1 MGLKGPKP
9 VPFLGNSIYWLLKQR
24 WFLDVEWDRKY
35 GQIYGLY
42 ESNVP
47 VLVVSRPDLI
57 KAIMVKD
64 FQMFINRRVRPASHP
79 VLSQSIFHTRGEN
92 WRRIRAIVSP
102 AFSTAKMRKMYPMV
116 RHCVRA
122 LMKHVEDKESG
133 DCVDIKKVLGNY
145 TMDVIAAVAFATNTD
160 AHNDQNSAFV
170 TAARQVLDI
179 DIVRMIVILLL
190 PKWLVKAMGIKS
202 RAPESAN
209 QFFIDIS
216 RRLIRERKADPNSRQ
231 KYNDFIQLLVD
242 ARPEDRDAEATADA
256 NAFNESEEDLAIRRQ
271 MLSSSAKKLTLTED
285 EMVAQVWVFFIAGYD
300 TTSATLSFCIYELA
314 LNAVIQDRLYD
325 EVMAAVDADGEIG
338 YDELLKMPY
347 LDAILSETGRK
358 YPPVATVERQAVA
371 EYQLADTGITLPAGQ
386 EIEIPVYAVHHN
398 PDYYPDPET
407 FNPDRFMPD
416 NRHNIQPYT
425 YLPFGAGPRN
435 CLGMRVALMK
445 AKLCVVHLI
454 QKYKFA
460 IIPKTSVP
468 LKFEISIITLIPG
481 DVHIGFTKR

>member
-1 MGLKGPKP
+1 
-9 VPFLGNSIYWLLKQR
+9 
-24 WFLDVEWDRKY
+24 
-35 GQIYGLY
+35 
-42 ESNVP
+42 
-47 VLVVSRPDLI
+47 
-57 KAIMVKD
+57 
-64 FQMFINRRVRPASHP
+64 
-79 VLSQSIFHTRGEN
+79 
-92 WRRIRAIVSP
+92 
-102 AFSTAKMRKMYPMV
+102 MRKMYPMV

-231 KYNDFIQLLVD
+231 KYNDFIQLLID
-242 ARPEDRDAEATADA
+242 ARPEDRDAETAADA

-314 LNAVIQDRLYD
+314 VNAVIQDRLYD

-371 EYQLADTGITLPAGQ
+371 EYQLADTGIGYDELLKMPYLDAILSETGRKYPPVATVERQAVAEYQLADTGITLPAGQ

-398 PDYYPDPET
+398 PEYYPDPET
-407 FNPDRFMPD
+407 FDPDRFMPD

-454 QKYKFA
+454 QKYRFVR
-460 IIPKTSVP
+460 IPKTSVP